1 MITLDTSALL
11 AILNAGDPYHT
22 RITFALRGD
31 SGPYIV
37 PAGILSE
44 LTYMVETRYGLH
56 VLDMFLLDCE
66 YGAYTI
72 DCGENDVP
80 RIRALVRRYADL
92 PLGFADASVI
102 ACAERHGGRVLTLD
116 LRHFG
121 VVAGEGRLT
130 LIPE

>member
-1 MITLDTSALL
+1 
-11 AILNAGDPYHT
+11 
-22 RITFALRGD
+22 
-31 SGPYIV
+31 
-37 PAGILSE
+37 
-44 LTYMVETRYGLH
+44 
-56 VLDMFLLDCE
+56 MFLTCFSWIANTARTPLTVEKTMCR
-66 YGAYTI
+66 
-72 DCGENDVP
+72 VW
-80 RIRALVRRYADL
+80 RYADL